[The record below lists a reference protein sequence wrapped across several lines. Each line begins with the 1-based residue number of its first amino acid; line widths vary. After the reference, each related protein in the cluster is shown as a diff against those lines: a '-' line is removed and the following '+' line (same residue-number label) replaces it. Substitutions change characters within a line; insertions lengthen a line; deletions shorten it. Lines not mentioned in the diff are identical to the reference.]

1 LTRTLEAW
9 LPEIFPNTVAT
20 RILEAG
26 QIEHAPASAVPELRL
41 PGAGTL
47 FSERAARLRQLAQT
61 STMADYLRFIALVAA
76 RQETMMQS
84 LSGTPLPD
92 QARIAQCHDHA
103 MPPLQV
109 TSWQR
114 NAKWRL
120 ALRGML
126 LDLAAEVSGKSGDV
140 VARLAQASEDFI
152 EAQASKICAGI
163 DQGLD
168 VAAAPLIG
176 AGLQA
181 YWASMA
187 SRLAAGD
194 VGRSAAPNLCP
205 VCGSLPVASIVRIGG
220 EEAGYRY
227 LHCSLCSSEWHM
239 VRIKCTQC
247 QSTKGIGYHGI
258 AGGNPAVK
266 AESCEQCRS
275 YLKILYME
283 KDAAVEPTADDLA
296 SLPLDILMAEENFA
310 RSGTNMMLFHG
321 SS

>member
-1 LTRTLEAW
+1 M
-9 LPEIFPNTVAT
+9 AT

-26 QIEHAPASAVPELRL
+26 QIEQLPASAIPELRL
-41 PGAGTL
+41 AGSGAL
-47 FSERAARLRQLAQT
+47 FSDRAARLRQLSET
-61 STMADYLRFIALVAA
+61 SAMADYLRFIALVAD
-76 RQETMMQS
+76 RQETMMHS

-92 QARIAQCHDHA
+92 QARIARCRSHA
-103 MPPLQV
+103 MPPLQT

-126 LDLAAEVSGKSGDV
+126 VELKTEVRGTTGDF
-140 VARLAQASEDFI
+140 VARLAEASEDFI

-163 DQGLD
+163 DEGLD
-168 VAAAPLIG
+168 VAVAPLIA

-181 YWASMA
+181 YWTSMA
-187 SRLAAGD
+187 SRLAKED
-194 VGRSAAPNLCP
+194 VGHSAAPNLCP
-205 VCGSLPVASIVRIGG
+205 VCGSLPVASIVRIGAA
-220 EEAGYRY
+220 ESGYRY

-239 VRIKCTQC
+239 VRVKCSHC
-247 QSTKGIGYHGI
+247 GSTKGIGYHGI
-258 AGGNPAVK
+258 ADGDPAVK
-266 AESCEQCRS
+266 AESCEQCHS

-283 KDAAVEPTADDLA
+283 KDPAVEPTADDLA

-310 RSGTNMMLFHG
+310 RSGTNMMLFHA

>member
-1 LTRTLEAW
+1 
-9 LPEIFPNTVAT
+9 VAT

-26 QIEHAPASAVPELRL
+26 QIEQLSASAIPELRL
-41 PGAGTL
+41 PGSGTL
-47 FSERAARLRQLAQT
+47 FSERAARLQQLSET
-61 STMADYLRFIALVAA
+61 SAMADYLRFIALVAA
-76 RQETMMQS
+76 RQETMMHS

-92 QARIAQCHDHA
+92 QARIVRCRSHA
-103 MPPLQV
+103 MPPLQT
-109 TSWQR
+109 TSWRR

-126 LDLAAEVSGKSGDV
+126 VELKTEVRGTTGDF
-140 VARLAQASEDFI
+140 VARLTEASEDFI

-163 DQGLD
+163 DEGLD
-168 VAAAPLIG
+168 LAVAPLIA

-181 YWASMA
+181 YWTSMA
-187 SRLAAGD
+187 SRLAKED
-194 VGRSAAPNLCP
+194 VGHSAAPNLCP
-205 VCGSLPVASIVRIGG
+205 VCGSLPVASIVRIGAA
-220 EEAGYRY
+220 ESGYRY

-239 VRIKCTQC
+239 VRVKCSHC
-247 QSTKGIGYHGI
+247 ESTKGIGYHGI
-258 AGGNPAVK
+258 ADGDPAVK
-266 AESCEQCRS
+266 AESCEQCHS

-283 KDAAVEPTADDLA
+283 KDPAVEPTADDLA